1 MVYEFQNKSLK
12 CPKVYL
18 VHKKTTL
25 DRNSSHQLRG
35 FLENNFKITF
45 RMFEVPSEF
54 TDSDSDLVV
63 TDASYNI

>member
-1 MVYEFQNKSLK
+1 MFKSSQS
-12 CPKVYL
+12 
-18 VHKKTTL
+18 KKKTL
-25 DRNSSHQLRG
+25 DRNATHQLLG

>member
-1 MVYEFQNKSLK
+1 M
-12 CPKVYL
+12 
-18 VHKKTTL
+18 
-25 DRNSSHQLRG
+25 NSSHQLRG

-54 TDSDSDLVV
+54 TYSDSDLVV

>member
-1 MVYEFQNKSLK
+1 MLHISYGVY
-12 CPKVYL
+12 
-18 VHKKTTL
+18 
-25 DRNSSHQLRG
+25 
-35 FLENNFKITF
+35 NFKITF

>member
-1 MVYEFQNKSLK
+1 MSFRIKVQNVQKFT
-12 CPKVYL
+12 YI
-18 VHKKTTL
+18 KKTTL
-25 DRNSSHQLRG
+25 DRNASHQLLG